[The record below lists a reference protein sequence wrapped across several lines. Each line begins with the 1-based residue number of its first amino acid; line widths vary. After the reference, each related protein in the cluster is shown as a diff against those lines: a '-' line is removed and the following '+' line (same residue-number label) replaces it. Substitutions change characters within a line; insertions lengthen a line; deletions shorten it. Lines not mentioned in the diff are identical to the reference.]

1 MPFPLSNHDFIH
13 DILLSG
19 GSEGFS
25 YKFTDVFLSYRQC
38 QLEELT
44 RCFLCNL
51 EFCHLMIIEFIS
63 KEKDDESTNLRS
75 SSRVL
80 PPVQF
85 FKQNYY

>member
-1 MPFPLSNHDFIH
+1 
-13 DILLSG
+13 
-19 GSEGFS
+19 
-25 YKFTDVFLSYRQC
+25 
-38 QLEELT
+38 
-44 RCFLCNL
+44 LCNL

-63 KEKDDESTNLRS
+63 KEKGDESTNLRS